1 MNCSAE
7 EREGAAITIPR
18 GRIDE
23 ASWEAFTAC
32 LVDGVARAAAS
43 PARKLVVDFSAVDYM
58 SSRGLRALTLGKRE
72 ADAAKV
78 AIVLAAPNE
87 VMREILAI
95 SRYDKLFDVTDTLD
109 AAL

>member
-1 MNCSAE
+1 MDCSAE
-7 EREGAAITIPR
+7 ERNGVAVASPR

-23 ASWEAFTAC
+23 ASWQAFADC
-32 LVDGVARAAAS
+32 LVDGVARAVDS
-43 PARKLVVDFSAVDYM
+43 PARKLVVDFAAVDYM

-78 AIVLAAPNE
+78 EIVLAAPNE

-95 SRYDKLFDVTDTLD
+95 SRYDKLFIVTESLD